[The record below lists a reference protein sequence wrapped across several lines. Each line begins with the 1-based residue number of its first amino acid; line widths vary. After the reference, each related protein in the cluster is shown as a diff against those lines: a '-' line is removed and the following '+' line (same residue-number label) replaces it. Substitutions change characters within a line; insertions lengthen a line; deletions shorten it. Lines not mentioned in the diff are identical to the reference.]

1 MEACLSGELSLE
13 EMHVELAAVAD
24 GIRLIATITNDLLDL
39 QKMRAGE
46 FSVRMKAARTRLLV
60 DASVRAVQ
68 PAVSVPIGVSID
80 DSVPEWVRAES
91 AGARTTCTLI
101 CCGSE
106 VP

>member
-13 EMHVELAAVAD
+13 ELHVELAAVAD

-46 FSVRMKAARTRLLV
+46 FSVRVKAARTRLLV

-80 DSVPEWVRAES
+80 DSVPEWVRVES
-91 AGARTTCTLI
+91 AGALTTCALI